1 MDFGIN
7 IAPAADSWK
16 VVKRAEELG
25 FSHAW
30 FYDTQLLNADV
41 FVAMA
46 AAAMKTERIRL
57 GTGVLIPSNRI
68 APVTASALASLN
80 KLAPGRVDFGVA
92 TGFTA
97 RRTMGLGAMPLREV
111 REYVRIVRA
120 LLDRETTEWEFEGER
135 RKIRFLNPDL
145 DLINTTDPIPFH
157 FSALGPKGKKLAAE
171 TGMNWIMPIRDND
184 VAIAQLR
191 AMRDEWRNAGR
202 DVADLYSTA
211 HAGGCILADGEDAG
225 GARAKAQAGPAAAMI
240 LHDLVEKELYGSLGF
255 RIPDALRPIIDEYKS
270 IYESYE
276 PEDARYLSVHRGH
289 LMIVRPEEEHLIGG
303 ELIKAL
309 SFTAT
314 APELRERIHELSDA
328 GYSQISFHIRYG
340 QDHTVEEWADLVEGV

>member
-7 IAPAADSWK
+7 LAPAADSWK

-46 AAAMKTERIRL
+46 AAAMQTERIRL

-80 KLAPGRVDFGVA
+80 KLAPGRIDFGVA

-97 RRTMGLGAMPLREV
+97 RRTMGLGAIKLAEV

-120 LLDRETTEWEFEGER
+120 LLDRETTEWEFEGKR

-145 DLINTTDPIPFH
+145 ELINTTDPIPFH

-171 TGMNWIMPIRDND
+171 TGMNWIMPIRDTD
-184 VAIAQLR
+184 GAVAQLR
-191 AMRDEWRNAGR
+191 AMQEEWRNAGR
-202 DVADLYSTA
+202 DTADLYSTA
-211 HAGGCILADGEDAG
+211 HAGGCILGDGEPADS
-225 GARAKAQAGPAAAMI
+225 ARAKAQAGPAAAMI
-240 LHDLVEKELYGSLGF
+240 LHDMVEAEFFGTLGF
-255 RIPDALRPIIDEYKS
+255 KIPDALRPILDAYKAL
-270 IYESYE
+270 YKGYQ

-289 LMIVRPEEEHLIGG
+289 LMILRPEEEHLIGG
-303 ELIKAL
+303 DLIKAL

-314 APELRERIHELSDA
+314 ASELRERIRALRDA
-328 GYSQISFHIRYG
+328 GFSQVSFHIRYG
-340 QDHTVEEWADLVEGV
+340 QDHTVEEWAELVANI

>member
-7 IAPAADSWK
+7 LAPAADSWK

-46 AAAMKTERIRL
+46 AAAVQTERIRL

-80 KLAPGRVDFGVA
+80 KLAPGRIDFGVA

-97 RRTMGLGAMPLREV
+97 RRTMGLAAVKLKDT

-120 LLDRETTEWEFEGER
+120 LLNRETTEWEFEGKR

-145 DLINTTDPIPFH
+145 ELINTTDPIPFH
-157 FSALGPKGKKLAAE
+157 FSALGHKGKKLAAE

-184 VAIAQLR
+184 GAITQLR
-191 AMRDEWRNAGR
+191 AMQDEWRGAGR
-202 DVADLYSTA
+202 DTADLYATA
-211 HAGGCILADGEDAG
+211 HAGGCILGPDEPADSF
-225 GARAKAQAGPAAAMI
+225 RAKAQAGPAAAMV
-240 LHDLVEKELYGSLGF
+240 LHDMVEADSFGTLGY
-255 RIPDALRPIIDEYKS
+255 RIPEALRPLLDEYKL
-270 IYESYE
+270 IYEAYE

-289 LMIVRPEEEHLIGG
+289 LMILRPEEEHMIGG
-303 ELIKAL
+303 EMIKAL

-314 APELRERIHELSDA
+314 APELRERIQELDES

-340 QDHTVEEWADLVEGV
+340 QDHTVEEWAELVGLI

>member
-7 IAPAADSWK
+7 LAPAADSWK

-46 AAAMKTERIRL
+46 AAAMKTSRIRL

-68 APVTASALASLN
+68 APVTANGFASLN
-80 KLAPGRVDFGVA
+80 KLAPGRIDFGVA

-97 RRTMGLGAMPLREV
+97 RRTMGLGAIKLAEV

-120 LLDRETTEWEFEGER
+120 LLDRETTEWEFEGKR

-145 DLINTTDPIPFH
+145 ELINTTDPIPFH

-171 TGMNWIMPIRDND
+171 TGMNWIMPIRDTD
-184 VAIAQLR
+184 GAIAQLR
-191 AMRDEWRNAGR
+191 AMQDEWRGAGR
-202 DVADLYSTA
+202 DLADLYATA
-211 HAGGCILADGEDAG
+211 HAGGCILGDGEDPG

-240 LHDLVEKELYGSLGF
+240 LHDMVEAEFFGTLGF
-255 RIPDALRPIIDEYKS
+255 RIPEALRPILDAYKTL
-270 IYESYE
+270 YEGYQ

-289 LMIVRPEEEHLIGG
+289 LMILRPEEEHLIGG
-303 ELIKAL
+303 DLIKAL

-314 APELRERIHELSDA
+314 APELRERIRGLRDG
-328 GYSQISFHIRYG
+328 GYSQVSFHIRYG
-340 QDHTVEEWADLVEGV
+340 QDHTVEEWAELVANI

>member
-1 MDFGIN
+1 MDFGSN
-7 IAPAADSWK
+7 LAPAADSWK

-46 AAAMKTERIRL
+46 AAAVQTERIRL

-80 KLAPGRVDFGVA
+80 KLAPGRIDFGIA

-97 RRTMGLGAMPLREV
+97 RRTMGLGAVKLKDA

-120 LLDRETTEWEFEGER
+120 LLNRETTEWEFEGKR

-145 DLINTTDPIPFH
+145 ELINTPDPIPFH
-157 FSALGPKGKKLAAE
+157 FSALGHKGKKLAAE

-184 VAIAQLR
+184 GAITQLR
-191 AMRDEWRNAGR
+191 AMQDEWRGAGR
-202 DVADLYSTA
+202 DTADLY
-211 HAGGCILADGEDAG
+211 AGRLL
-225 GARAKAQAGPAAAMI
+225 RWFYTTW
-240 LHDLVEKELYGSLGF
+240 LR
-255 RIPDALRPIIDEYKS
+255 RIPSVRWATEFLRLYVLCWTS
-270 IYESYE
+270 
-276 PEDARYLSVHRGH
+276 
-289 LMIVRPEEEHLIGG
+289 
-303 ELIKAL
+303 
-309 SFTAT
+309 TN
-314 APELRERIHELSDA
+314 
-328 GYSQISFHIRYG
+328 
-340 QDHTVEEWADLVEGV
+340 